1 MFVGLIIIVIGL
13 VLLMQN
19 MGFVGP
25 DIWNV
30 IWPSLIIL
38 FGLSLLMKRRRS
50 EERWDRFEQKVEKV
64 GKRIHDRF
72 EEKSKK

>member
-1 MFVGLIIIVIGL
+1 MFIGLIIIVIGL

-19 MGFVGP
+19 MGLVGP

-38 FGLSLLMKRRRS
+38 FGISLIMKRKRS
-50 EERWDRFEQKVEKV
+50 EDRWEKI
-64 GKRIHDRF
+64 KKHF